1 MTLLHRPTPF
11 SAPLL
16 ALPSVLLRV
25 LSCGFMLCLTACQ
38 TVSQPTA
45 DTSKPPITKE
55 SALASLPSQSELRLF
70 QNIHEHTLDN
80 GLHLIIKEDRRAPV
94 VMTQIWYGVGSNDEP
109 AGKGGLSHFL
119 EHLMFKD
126 TPSVSGDEFNR
137 LIGHYGG
144 HANAYTSADVT
155 VYHEILPANRYAM
168 ALELEANR
176 MTHVLFKPE
185 QIESE
190 RQVIQEERRSGT
202 DDNPEARAFERLRA
216 FIYGDTPR
224 GRPVIGSMAD
234 ISTLSMDDLQTWY
247 ATWYVPNNA
256 TLIVVGDVNKDD
268 VILHA
273 QKYFGDIPKGS
284 TPAKRTLSDF
294 IHPDD
299 MLMGKGGVSKR
310 HITLQEAVQTPSIL
324 LAWQIPSLSSLRLG
338 GHFNEQSH
346 RELLALG
353 LFGDILGGG
362 ASSRFAKNLIKKE
375 LVTSVSAHVD
385 QPMYGDSLFIVGI
398 TPKAGTDLDATKQLV
413 LDEIRRTMQDAIA
426 QKEIDRSLIA
436 IKTGLVFASEGVAG
450 QAQIFGRLHHQNIR
464 PDDIKQELDIL
475 SAITSDDITNA
486 GRKYLTDE
494 RMYSAYLIP
503 KDDEP

>member
-1 MTLLHRPTPF
+1 MNHTNRPAWLSALLP
-11 SAPLL
+11 
-16 ALPSVLLRV
+16 ALPFGLM
-25 LSCGFMLCLTACQ
+25 LSLSACQ
-38 TVSQPTA
+38 TFEQLPQQSTQPTL
-45 DTSKPPITKE
+45 TKE
-55 SALASLPSQSELRLF
+55 PTHALLPSQSELRLF

-109 AGKGGLSHFL
+109 VGKGGLSHFL

-176 MTHVLFKPE
+176 MKHVLFKPE

-202 DDNPEARAFERLRA
+202 DDNPEAKASERLCA

-247 ATWYVPNNA
+247 NTWYVPNNA

-268 VILHA
+268 VIFHA
-273 QKYFGDIPKGS
+273 QKYFGTIAKGS
-284 TPAKRTLSDF
+284 TPPKRTFSEF

-310 HITLQEAVQTPSIL
+310 HITIKEAVQTPSIL
-324 LAWQIPSLSSLRLG
+324 LVWQIPSLPSLRLG

-353 LFGDILGGG
+353 LFGDVLGGG

-375 LVTSVSAHVD
+375 LVTSVSAHMD

-398 TPKAGTDLDATKQLV
+398 TPKAGTDLDTTKQLV
-413 LDEIRRTMQDAIA
+413 LDEIRRTLQDPIE

-436 IKTGLVFASEGVAG
+436 IKTGLIFASEGVAG
-450 QAQIFGRLHHQNIR
+450 QAQIFGRLYHQNISF
-464 PDDIKQELDIL
+464 DEVKQELDVL
-475 SAITSDDITNA
+475 PTITSDDIQHA
-486 GRKYLTDE
+486 GKKYLTDE
-494 RMYSAYLIP
+494 RMYSAYILP